1 MRFLNH
7 GFWAHILVSGIYLAI
22 SFIFDSNFFWVI
34 VLNDF
39 YAVFLL
45 CYLPFL
51 KDKKRKVVESELDS
65 FLSDSSVVLKIY
77 LLPLYAVSPILGEF
91 DDLHPLQT
99 SYLNAAIFIPLFY
112 SLFKLVVVK
121 ASKGNSLKLGFLG
134 LVFIVAIHVIDYKF
148 SLPFILIT
156 IVSTLVSVTTVL
168 GGLYFQRQRASDAQN
183 NS

>member
-1 MRFLNH
+1 MNYLNH
-7 GFWAHILVSGIYLAI
+7 GFWAHLLVTGLYLAI
-22 SFIFDSNFFWVI
+22 SSIFDSNFFWVI

-39 YAVFLL
+39 YAVFLF

-51 KDKKRKVVESELDS
+51 KDKKKKVVENEIES
-65 FLSDSSVVLKIY
+65 FLSDSSIVLKIY

-91 DDLHPLQT
+91 DDLNPLKT

-112 SLFKLVVVK
+112 SLFKLVIVN
-121 ASKGNSLKLGFLG
+121 ASKGNALKLGFLG
-134 LVFIVAIHVIDYKF
+134 LAFIVAIHIIDYKF

-156 IVSTLVSVTTVL
+156 IASTLVSVTAVL
-168 GGLYFQRQRASDAQN
+168 GGLYFQRQKISDAQS